1 MLHSI
6 LAIYC
11 FELTSLNAPL
21 MVYGTT
27 LLLVQK
33 FFAIAGSAAICVSA
47 SYVMPRQTSPF
58 SGAYLL

>member
-6 LAIYC
+6 LAIC
-11 FELTSLNAPL
+11 SSDITSLNAPL

-27 LLLVQK
+27 LLLVQ

-47 SYVMPRQTSPF
+47 SYLMPRQTSLI
-58 SGAYLL
+58 SGS